1 MRVDP
6 DLYTSV
12 NASIQQSEQSLQ
24 TAMTQLSSGKRVA
37 IPSDD
42 PLAFANNLESVA
54 ASAAVDTYTKNGD
67 AVLAQAQIADSALS
81 SVVTTLTEAVSLG
94 TEGGN
99 GTLTSAQRSSLAQQ
113 VQGLLAAVV
122 SQANTTSNGNA
133 LFAGTA
139 GVAVPFVADPSSST
153 GYAYQGNSNSNAAE
167 VGEALSVAINIP
179 GDQIFTSASGNVL
192 GSLQSMVVALQSGS
206 SSDIASATSA
216 VSGAIAHVDQIRA
229 MYGNTVNQ
237 LTTENDY
244 LSQESV
250 SLTSQQDS
258 LVGIDTAT
266 AATNLTQAQTAQS
279 AVLAMAAKILPT
291 SLLNYLQN

>member
-6 DLYTSV
+6 NLYTGV
-12 NASIQQSEQSLQ
+12 NASIQQNEASLQ
-24 TAMTQLSSGKRVA
+24 TAVNQLSSGKRVA
-37 IPSDD
+37 TPSDD
-42 PLAFANNLESVA
+42 PLAFANDLRSVA
-54 ASAAVDTYTKNGD
+54 SSATVDTYTKN
-67 AVLAQAQIADSALS
+67 AQSVMAQAQIADSALS
-81 SVVTTLTEAVSLG
+81 SVVTSLTQAISLG

-99 GTLTSAQRSSLAQQ
+99 GTLTSTQRSSLAQQ
-113 VQGLLAAVV
+113 VQGLLGQVV
-122 SQANTTSNGNA
+122 SQANTTSNGQA

-139 GVAVPFVADPSSST
+139 GTATAFVADPTSVN
-153 GYAYQGNSNSNAAE
+153 GYTYQGNSDSNQAQ
-167 VGEALSVAINIP
+167 VGQSFSVAVNIS
-179 GDQIFTSASGNVL
+179 GDQIFTSSSGNVL
-192 GSLQSMVVALQSGS
+192 GALQSMVTALGSGTTA
-206 SSDIASATSA
+206 DIAIATSA
-216 VSGAIAHVDQIRA
+216 VSSAIAHVDGIRA

-244 LSQESV
+244 LSQETV

-258 LVGIDTAT
+258 LVDIDTAT

>member
-6 DLYTSV
+6 NLYTGV
-12 NASIQQSEQSLQ
+12 NASIQQNEASLQ
-24 TAMTQLSSGKRVA
+24 TAVNQLSSGKRVA
-37 IPSDD
+37 TPSDD
-42 PLAFANNLESVA
+42 PLAFANDLRSVA
-54 ASAAVDTYTKNGD
+54 SSATVDTYTKS
-67 AVLAQAQIADSALS
+67 AQSVMAQAQIADSALS
-81 SVVTTLTEAVSLG
+81 SVVTSLTQAISLG

-99 GTLTSAQRSSLAQQ
+99 GTLTSTQRSSLAQQ
-113 VQGLLAAVV
+113 VQGLLGQVV
-122 SQANTTSNGNA
+122 SQANTTSNGQA

-139 GVAVPFVADPSSST
+139 GTATAFVADPTSVN
-153 GYAYQGNSNSNAAE
+153 GYTYQGNSDSNQAQ
-167 VGEALSVAINIP
+167 VGQSFSVAVNIS
-179 GDQIFTSASGNVL
+179 GDQIFTNSSGNVL
-192 GSLQSMVVALQSGS
+192 GALQSMVTALGSGS
-206 SSDIASATSA
+206 SADIASATSA
-216 VSGAIAHVDQIRA
+216 VSSAIAHVDGIRA

-244 LSQESV
+244 LSQETV

-258 LVGIDTAT
+258 LVDIDTAT

>member
-6 DLYTSV
+6 NLYTGV
-12 NASIQQSEQSLQ
+12 NASIQQNEASLQ
-24 TAMTQLSSGKRVA
+24 TAVNQLSSGKRVA
-37 IPSDD
+37 TPSDD
-42 PLAFANNLESVA
+42 PLAFANDLRSVA
-54 ASAAVDTYTKNGD
+54 SSATVDTYTKN
-67 AVLAQAQIADSALS
+67 AQSVMAQAQIADSALS
-81 SVVTTLTEAVSLG
+81 SVVTSLTQAISLG

-99 GTLTSAQRSSLAQQ
+99 GTLTSTQRSSLAQQ
-113 VQGLLAAVV
+113 VQGLLGQVV
-122 SQANTTSNGNA
+122 SQANTTSNGQA

-139 GVAVPFVADPSSST
+139 GTATAFVADPTSVN
-153 GYAYQGNSNSNAAE
+153 GYTYQGNSDSNQAQ
-167 VGEALSVAINIP
+167 VGQSFSVAVNIS
-179 GDQIFTSASGNVL
+179 GDQIFTNSSGNVL
-192 GSLQSMVVALQSGS
+192 GALQSMVTALGSGS
-206 SSDIASATSA
+206 SADIASATSA
-216 VSGAIAHVDQIRA
+216 VSSAIAHVDGIRA

-244 LSQESV
+244 LSQETV

-258 LVGIDTAT
+258 LVDIDTAT

>member
-6 DLYTSV
+6 NLYTGV
-12 NASIQQSEQSLQ
+12 NASIQQNEASLQ
-24 TAMTQLSSGKRVA
+24 TAVNQLSSGKRVA
-37 IPSDD
+37 TPSDD
-42 PLAFANNLESVA
+42 PLAFANDLRSVA
-54 ASAAVDTYTKNGD
+54 SSATVDTYTKN
-67 AVLAQAQIADSALS
+67 AQSVMAQAQIADSALS
-81 SVVTTLTEAVSLG
+81 SVVTSLTQAISLG

-99 GTLTSAQRSSLAQQ
+99 GTLTSTQRSSLAQQ
-113 VQGLLAAVV
+113 VQGLLGQVV
-122 SQANTTSNGNA
+122 SQANTTSNGQA

-139 GVAVPFVADPSSST
+139 GTATAFVADPTSAN
-153 GYAYQGNSNSNAAE
+153 GYTYQGNSDSNQAQ
-167 VGEALSVAINIP
+167 VGQSFSVAVNIS
-179 GDQIFTSASGNVL
+179 GDQIFTNSSGNVL
-192 GSLQSMVVALQSGS
+192 GALQSMVTALGSGS
-206 SSDIASATSA
+206 SADIASATSA
-216 VSGAIAHVDQIRA
+216 VSSAIAHVDGIRA

-244 LSQESV
+244 LSQETV

-258 LVGIDTAT
+258 LVDIDTAT

>member
-6 DLYTSV
+6 NLYTGV
-12 NASIQQSEQSLQ
+12 NASIQQNEASLQ
-24 TAMTQLSSGKRVA
+24 TAVNQLSSGKRVA
-37 IPSDD
+37 TPSDD
-42 PLAFANNLESVA
+42 PLAFANDLRSVA
-54 ASAAVDTYTKNGD
+54 SSATVDTYTKS
-67 AVLAQAQIADSALS
+67 AQSVMAQAQIADSALS
-81 SVVTTLTEAVSLG
+81 SVVTSLTQAISLG

-99 GTLTSAQRSSLAQQ
+99 GTLTSTQRSSLAQQ
-113 VQGLLAAVV
+113 VQGLLGQVV
-122 SQANTTSNGNA
+122 SQANTTSNGQA

-139 GVAVPFVADPSSST
+139 GTATAFVADPTSVN
-153 GYAYQGNSNSNAAE
+153 GYTYQGNSDSNQAQ
-167 VGEALSVAINIP
+167 VGQSFSVAVNIS
-179 GDQIFTSASGNVL
+179 GDQIFTSSSGNVL
-192 GSLQSMVVALQSGS
+192 GALQSMVTALGSGS
-206 SSDIASATSA
+206 SADIASATSA
-216 VSGAIAHVDQIRA
+216 VSSAIAHVDGIRA

-244 LSQESV
+244 LSQETV

-258 LVGIDTAT
+258 LVDIDTAT

>member
-6 DLYTSV
+6 NLYAGV
-12 NASIQQSEQSLQ
+12 NASIQASEQSLQ
-24 TAMTQLSSGKRVA
+24 TAMNQLSSGKRVA
-37 IPSDD
+37 APSDD
-42 PLAFANNLESVA
+42 PLAFASDVQSVA
-54 ASAAVDTYTKNGD
+54 ASAAVDTYTKNSQ
-67 AVLAQAQIADSALS
+67 AVMAQAQMADSALS
-81 SVVTTLTEAVSLG
+81 SVVTTLTQAVSLG

-99 GTLTSAQRSSLAQQ
+99 GTLTGTQRSSLAQQ
-113 VQGLLAAVV
+113 VQGLLTAVV
-122 SQANTTSNGNA
+122 SQANTTSNGTA

-139 GVAVPFVADPSSST
+139 GTTTPFTADPTSST
-153 GYAYQGNSNSNAAE
+153 GYVYGGNSGSNQAE
-167 VGEALSVAINIP
+167 VGQAFSVAVNIP
-179 GDQIFTSASGNVL
+179 GDQIFTNPSGNVL
-192 GSLQSMVVALQSGS
+192 GALQSMVAALGSGS
-206 SSDIASATSA
+206 SADIANATSA
-216 VSGAIAHVDQIRA
+216 VSSAIAHVDQVRA
-229 MYGNTVNQ
+229 VYGNTVNQ

-258 LVGIDTAT
+258 LVDIDTAT